1 MRKVAT
7 IEFEI
12 KEALG
17 ELSRNEKGWTKE
29 VNRVSWNGRE
39 PKIDIRSWDPTHE
52 KMGKGI
58 TLTEEEWTE
67 LQAILTQ
74 LNVED

>member
-1 MRKVAT
+1 MAT